1 MSHTTPPYPS
11 APDGQEPPEGS
22 RRPQSVEQAMGD
34 YAKRAGLRRDEHGQ
48 LDVLHAVGG
57 WRGLLEAILP
67 GLIFLVV
74 FLLTQQL
81 VIALVASLATASLFA
96 VVRLAQRQSLM
107 QSITGLIGVAVC
119 ALFARAGGQALDYY
133 VPGFFINIAWFI
145 GLSISAAV
153 GWPLLGVFFG
163 YVRGEGMDWRKDRQ
177 RRSAYQRATL
187 LLIGMFA
194 ARLLVQVPLYF
205 AENVAAL
212 GVTRLVMGVPLYAL
226 VLWLGWMLTRP
237 VRSRR

>member
-1 MSHTTPPYPS
+1 MSHGTPHT
-11 APDGQEPPEGS
+11 PEQPEDQQPA
-22 RRPQSVEQAMGD
+22 RVRQRPQSMEDAMGD

-57 WRGLLEAILP
+57 WRGLLEAVLP

-81 VIALVASLATASLFA
+81 GVALIASLAVAALFA
-96 VVRLAQRQSLM
+96 ALRLAQRQSLM

-145 GLSISAAV
+145 GLSVSAAI
-153 GWPLLGVFFG
+153 GWPLLGVFYG
-163 YVRGEGMDWRKDRQ
+163 YVRGEGMEWRKDKQ

-194 ARLLVQVPLYF
+194 ARLLVQVPLYV

-226 VLWLGWMLTRP
+226 VLWLGWMMTRP
-237 VRSRR
+237 VRARR

>member
-11 APDGQEPPEGS
+11 APDGHEPPEGN
-22 RRPQSVEQAMGD
+22 RRPQSVERAMGD
-34 YAKRAGLRRDEHGQ
+34 YAKRAGLRRDDHGQ

-81 VIALVASLATASLFA
+81 AIALIASLATALLFA
-96 VVRLAQRQSLM
+96 VARLAQRQSLM
-107 QSITGLIGVAVC
+107 QSIAGLIGVAVC
-119 ALFARAGGQALDYY
+119 ALFARVGGQALDYY
-133 VPGFFINIAWFI
+133 VPGFFVNIAWLI

-153 GWPLLGVFFG
+153 GWPLLGVFYG

-177 RRSAYQRATL
+177 RRGAYQRATL

-194 ARLLVQVPLYF
+194 ARLLVQVPLFF

-212 GVTRLVMGVPLYAL
+212 GVARLVMGVPLYAL
-226 VLWLGWMLTRP
+226 VLWLGWLLTRP
-237 VRSRR
+237 IPSRG

>member
-1 MSHTTPPYPS
+1 
-11 APDGQEPPEGS
+11 
-22 RRPQSVEQAMGD
+22 MGD

-107 QSITGLIGVAVC
+107 QSIGVAVC

-187 LLIGMFA
+187 LLIVMFA